1 MVYLKPI
8 SGHTSVK
15 GVQNYLEKNDRSLAL
30 DLINVFPQEFVPG
43 HQSWSEQMDETR
55 ALYGNNDS
63 TNGKKVRTYNHYILS
78 PDPKDNINLEQLR
91 EFATA
96 WAERFFGDFEVA
108 IVYHDDNESG
118 VIHAH
123 IVVNNTNI
131 YTGKRLAPYLTNNKV
146 KEISRV
152 AQEMALE
159 RGFHYFDKDLDHIDL
174 GCDLKEVP
182 VLSKDAILKLNNL
195 SQEQLHL
202 AAVFAPDDLRSN
214 TALEHGLIERK
225 ARLTKKEL
233 ELQERGG
240 WSWKQDL
247 RDRIVVSISLS
258 NNESDF
264 ILKCEDLGV
273 AVQLAKN
280 SDFLFIHPARETW
293 RVKGHNL
300 GADYSRSA
308 ILRQMGIDASGGL
321 TKPSGDQYQQLIK
334 HFQALSEGKVK
345 TIAYVDNKT
354 SIPISDI
361 ARAYEINRKYDISCD
376 LDYSIALMGAVYD
389 ADATKEIE
397 FAQRVSKQ
405 TKYIATGKKHSDHSK
420 STPRLSQKRDTLSI
434 KREEGNFSSGSSRRH
449 VHQSPSFDSKSKER
463 E

>member
-159 RGFHYFDKDLDHIDL
+159 RGFHYFDKDLDHIDI
-174 GCDLKEVP
+174 GADPKEVA
-182 VLSKDAILKLNNL
+182 VLSHDARRELNSKIYDKEADL
-195 SQEQLHL
+195 VS
-202 AAVFAPDDLRSN
+202 AFASDDNIDTSLLTYS
-214 TALEHGLIERK
+214 RK
-225 ARLTKKEL
+225 PRLTKKEL

-308 ILRQMGIDASGGL
+308 ILRQMGIDVSGGL